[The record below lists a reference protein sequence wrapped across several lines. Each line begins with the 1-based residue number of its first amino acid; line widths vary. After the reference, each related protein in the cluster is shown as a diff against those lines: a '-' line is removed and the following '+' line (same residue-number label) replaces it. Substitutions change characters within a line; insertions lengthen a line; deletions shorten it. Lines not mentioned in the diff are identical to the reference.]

1 MRSSLIS
8 LKKKRFFS
16 FFFGFFLVLAPSLE
30 ASGRFI
36 STDRPKRKTHTQ
48 GPLSFSLSFIHSFI
62 LSLSSSLSVWL
73 ENVHAPGRWPS
84 VVHLVP
90 NETPRSGS
98 LATFWNIDKKK
109 KAKKKKERRRTNSTK
124 PGGVGLHF
132 GSFFFFLRLGTR
144 RSTVWCVCVFQ
155 SASIWFP
162 GTHFGT
168 SKKRN
173 STKTWWVGASFLV
186 PFFFRLGTHRQC
198 ASVPKC
204 LDLAPWNTFW
214 NIKKTKR
221 RKNST
226 KTWWVGASYFGS
238 ALVFGS
244 ELIDGVRVFQSV
256 PETRGEM
263 RISEVLVVVAALAA
277 ALASASRRR
286 KVPSSS
292 SSSWGRR
299 QPRSKVA
306 RSCGGR
312 AGDDL
317 LEHWPTH
324 CSTVLTGVV
333 EAVDRDGAGALT
345 VALRRVLRSSVDLS
359 QWPSWNTTTNN
370 NNSNNTW
377 NSEPSRWP
385 SWNTTT
391 NNNNNNN
398 SNNNTWNS
406 EPGRSREL
414 ESNSLERRRS
424 PGATPTPPAPK
435 KLLVLRDLFQ
445 SRRLA
450 CVPQFRIHVK
460 DVLLFLVRAHAANE
474 SLHLVAPPLRITLR
488 NLLLVHAS
496 PKGFTSFFFCFSFC
510 FVLFFF
516 RFLLLVFSSFSDV
529 FFVATFGAWWRPK
542 LLGFFY
548 LKKRFFFTGFR
559 G

>member
-1 MRSSLIS
+1 
-8 LKKKRFFS
+8 
-16 FFFGFFLVLAPSLE
+16 
-30 ASGRFI
+30 
-36 STDRPKRKTHTQ
+36 
-48 GPLSFSLSFIHSFI
+48 
-62 LSLSSSLSVWL
+62 
-73 ENVHAPGRWPS
+73 
-84 VVHLVP
+84 
-90 NETPRSGS
+90 
-98 LATFWNIDKKK
+98 
-109 KAKKKKERRRTNSTK
+109 
-124 PGGVGLHF
+124 
-132 GSFFFFLRLGTR
+132 
-144 RSTVWCVCVFQ
+144 
-155 SASIWFP
+155 
-162 GTHFGT
+162 
-168 SKKRN
+168 
-173 STKTWWVGASFLV
+173 
-186 PFFFRLGTHRQC
+186 
-198 ASVPKC
+198 
-204 LDLAPWNTFW
+204 
-214 NIKKTKR
+214 
-221 RKNST
+221 
-226 KTWWVGASYFGS
+226 
-238 ALVFGS
+238 
-244 ELIDGVRVFQSV
+244 
-256 PETRGEM
+256 M

-391 NNNNNNN
+391 TNNNNNSNNTWNSEPSRWPSWNTTTNNNNNNNN

-542 LLGFFY
+542 LLVFFLKRKGFFLPDFEVEG
-548 LKKRFFFTGFR
+548 LKVFVVLLLFFGFFFFLKTEFFFWRFCCHFWRLVASEIVGFFLFKKKVFFYR
-559 G
+559 ISRLKA